1 MPGPG
6 GHHPANQLDDAPC
19 GLLTTD
25 RKGVILVVN
34 ATFCRW
40 LGYRTADLI
49 GRRRLQ
55 ELMTMGGRIF
65 HQTHWAPL
73 LEMQGSV
80 SEVKLDLQ
88 HTNGTIVPM
97 VLNALRRERDGEVF
111 HSVAAFIAR
120 DRDAY
125 ERELLLSRQKIEAA
139 VIEARQLQELARD
152 RALFAE
158 QMVGIVSHDLRNPLS
173 AISTGIQLLQMK
185 GPSPDQSK
193 VLELVARS
201 TVRAANLIEDLLD
214 FTAARMGT
222 GLSVDLGAIDLHDT
236 VAKAAEE
243 LSMAFPGRALKHVR
257 SGVGICQADS
267 KRLTQ
272 AIGNLVANAMSY
284 GSPDSAVT
292 ITSSIDP
299 QAWKLSVHNFGPTI
313 PVERQASL
321 FQPMVRGEAAAGG
334 GSNVGLGLFIVCEIV
349 KAHRGEMKVDSSQE
363 RGTLFELT
371 VPLHSALPS

>member
-1 MPGPG
+1 M
-6 GHHPANQLDDAPC
+6 
-19 GLLTTD
+19 
-25 RKGVILVVN
+25 
-34 ATFCRW
+34 CRF
-40 LGYRTADLI
+40 G
-49 GRRRLQ
+49 
-55 ELMTMGGRIF
+55 F
-65 HQTHWAPL
+65 H
-73 LEMQGSV
+73 V

-97 VLNALRRERDGEVF
+97 VLNALRSECDGEVF

-201 TVRAANLIEDLLD
+201 TVRAANLIDDLLD

-222 GLSVDLGAIDLHDT
+222 GLSVDLGPIDLHDT

-257 SGVGICQADS
+257 NGVGICQADS

-349 KAHRGEMKVDSSQE
+349 KAHRGQMKVDSSEE

>member
-1 MPGPG
+1 
-6 GHHPANQLDDAPC
+6 
-19 GLLTTD
+19 
-25 RKGVILVVN
+25 
-34 ATFCRW
+34 
-40 LGYRTADLI
+40 
-49 GRRRLQ
+49 
-55 ELMTMGGRIF
+55 MGGRIF
-65 HQTHWAPL
+65 HQTHWNPL

-88 HTNGTIVPM
+88 HRDGPTIPM
-97 VLNALRRERDGEVF
+97 VLNALRRERDGTVF

-173 AISTGIQLLQMK
+173 AITAGIQLLQIK
-185 GPSPDQSK
+185 GPLPDQSK
-193 VLELVARS
+193 VLDLVARS
-201 TVRAANLIEDLLD
+201 TVRATTLIGDLLD
-214 FTAARMGT
+214 FTAARIGK
-222 GLSVDLGAIDLHDT
+222 GLSVNLAPTDLHET
-236 VAKAAEE
+236 VAHAVEE
-243 LSMAFPGRALKHVR
+243 LSLAFPGRELKRVS
-257 SGVGICQADS
+257 SGAGICQADG

-272 AIGNLVANAMSY
+272 AIGNLVSNAMSY
-284 GSPDSAVT
+284 GSPASAVT

-299 QAWKLSVHNFGPTI
+299 QAWKLSVHNFGPAI
-313 PVERQASL
+313 PVEHQASL

-334 GSNVGLGLFIVCEIV
+334 GRNVGLGLFIVCEIV
-349 KAHRGEMKVDSSQE
+349 KAHRGRIKVDSSEE

-371 VPLHSALPS
+371 VPLHSASQA